1 MEELLVLKNCFDS
14 KIDWLEKLFVLK
26 PTWIKKNDL
35 MKKKKLKKKIDSKFD
50 WMDNLL
56 VFKKILD

>member
-26 PTWIKKNDL
+26 TYLDSKKWFDEKKKINW
-35 MKKKKLKKKIDSKFD
+35 KKKLIQNSIG
-50 WMDNLL
+50 WTICLY
-56 VFKKILD
+56 

>member
-26 PTWIKKNDL
+26 TYL
-35 MKKKKLKKKIDSKFD
+35 DSK
-50 WMDNLL
+50 
-56 VFKKILD
+56 K

>member
-26 PTWIKKNDL
+26 PTWIQKNDL
-35 MKKKKLKKKIDSKFD
+35 MKKKIDSKFD

-56 VFKKILD
+56 VLKKILD